1 MRNAKRIV
9 WGVILLFLGVLLGLR
24 VFGVEIDL
32 LFEGWWTLF
41 LIVPGFMGIIFE
53 RRKMGSIILFLIGI
67 VLFLAAQG
75 VITYDMAWKIGAP
88 IFIVIIAIK
97 MIISGFRRSKS
108 REARLHF
115 ENVVIDGDNATT
127 AIFGGREMSFAGQ
140 PFNSGNFVAIFGGVD
155 CDLRDAIIEHDCQ
168 VKAVAIFGGVDIIV
182 PKGVNVK
189 VESTSIFGGTDDT
202 CERDPAA
209 PVTIYIDTV
218 SIFGGVEIK

>member
-9 WGVILLFLGVLLGLR
+9 WGVILLGLGVLLGLH
-24 VFGVEIDL
+24 VFGVEINVF
-32 LFEGWWTLF
+32 FEGWWTLF
-41 LIVPGFMGIIFE
+41 LIVPGFVGIIFE
-53 RRKMGSIILFLIGI
+53 RRKTGSIILFLIGI

-75 VITYDMAWKIGAP
+75 VISYDIAWKIGGP
-88 IFIVIIAIK
+88 VFIVIIAIK
-97 MIISGFRRSKS
+97 MIISGFRRSKN

-115 ENVVIDGDNATT
+115 EKVNIDGDNATT
-127 AIFGGREMSFAGQ
+127 AIFGGREMKFAGQ
-140 PFNSGNFVAIFGGVD
+140 IFNGGNFVAIFGGVD
-155 CDLRDAIIEHDCQ
+155 CDLRDAIVEKDCRIL
-168 VKAVAIFGGVDIIV
+168 AVAIFGGVDIIA

-189 VESTSIFGGTDDT
+189 VESTSIFGGTEDT

>member
-9 WGVILLFLGVLLGLR
+9 WGIILLGLGILLGLR
-24 VFGVEIDL
+24 AFGVEIEVF
-32 LFEGWWTLF
+32 FEGWWTLF
-41 LIVPGFMGIIFE
+41 LTVPGFVGIIFE
-53 RRKMGSIILFLIGI
+53 RRKTGSIILFLIGI

-75 VITYDMAWKIGAP
+75 VISYDDAWKIGGP
-88 IFIVIIAIK
+88 VFIVIIAIK
-97 MIISGFRRSKS
+97 MIVSGFRKKS
-108 REARLHF
+108 RRSYRF
-115 ENVVIDGDNATT
+115 ENVVIEGDSATT
-127 AIFGGREMSFAGQ
+127 AVFGGREMKFAGQ
-140 PFNSGNFVAIFGGVD
+140 PFNGGNFVAVFGGVD

-168 VKAVAIFGGVDIIV
+168 IKAVAIFGGVDIIA

-202 CERDPAA
+202 CDKDPSA